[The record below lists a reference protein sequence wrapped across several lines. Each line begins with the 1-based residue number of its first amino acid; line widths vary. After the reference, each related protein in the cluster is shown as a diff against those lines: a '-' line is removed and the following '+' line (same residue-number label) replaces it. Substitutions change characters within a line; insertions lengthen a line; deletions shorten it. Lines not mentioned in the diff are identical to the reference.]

1 MKNFDQKF
9 SRPQGF
15 TLVELL
21 VVIGII
27 ALLIGILVPTLSK
40 ARERSQKTVCLAN
53 LHTLGQCMIMYS
65 DDYKGR
71 LPNTNP
77 DNTSG
82 DWTSTNY
89 VLIEL
94 NNRYVKS
101 PKSFHCPADT
111 DPVQNAITSGDY
123 VLDSART
130 SYDFYSIFWEPEFG
144 PKVVRMHDSMNPAPL
159 AWDLNVAPD
168 GLKADGQNHGPK
180 GGNVVYADGHA
191 DWQDYR
197 QWDRSDWP
205 HPAAYI
211 FDTEHGKPPVTTP

>member
-1 MKNFDQKF
+1 MRNFERNF
-9 SRPQGF
+9 ERNTRRCRGF

-65 DDYKGR
+65 DDYHGR

-77 DNTSG
+77 PSTVS
-82 DWTSTNY
+82 DWGSTNY
-89 VLIEL
+89 VLVEL
-94 NNRYVKS
+94 NRQYVKS
-101 PKSFHCPADT
+101 PKVFHCPSSS
-111 DPVQNAITSGDY
+111 DPLQNTITNGDY
-123 VLDSART
+123 YQPDSARLN
-130 SYDFYSIFWEPEFG
+130 YDFYSIFWVPENG
-144 PKVVRMHDSMNPAPL
+144 PKLVRIREAPL

-168 GLKADGQNHGPK
+168 GLKADHQNHGPK
-180 GGNVVYADGHA
+180 GGNVVYGDGHA

-197 QWDRSDWP
+197 IWDKSNWP
-205 HPAAYI
+205 HPADKYYQ
-211 FDTEHGKPPVTTP
+211 